1 MMVDW
6 VKRNRESIAEIKIL
20 TQSPIFAMTL
30 AVSRLMLGG
39 LVDGYNDAPAF
50 EAELARAVRDRG

>member
-1 MMVDW
+1 MVDW

-20 TQSPIFAMTL
+20 TQSRIFAMTL

-39 LVDGYNDAPAF
+39 LVDGYNDAAAF